1 MFRQFIYYQD
11 VILIRADTGRKML
24 LFKENKIVTGREKE
38 EVTIEEEPAI
48 TDRVGKTADPAAA
61 KTKAEAVQEEQEAG
75 SIDANEKISSI
86 VQHPLIFWAHFR
98 RNFINFFRLAPSKK
112 FTICR
117 SKL

>member
-1 MFRQFIYYQD
+1 
-11 VILIRADTGRKML
+11 ML